1 MLIPGHNEILE
12 IARRNGRVSVD
23 ELAKKFEVS
32 PQTIRKDLNE
42 LCDRR
47 LLARTHGGALLSSGV
62 QNVGYEARRI
72 ISSREKADIAT
83 RVATMIPDNASLF
96 INIGTTTE
104 AVAQALLQHQG
115 LMVITNNINVASLMR
130 GYSQIEVV
138 IAGGVVRHADG
149 GIVGEAA
156 VDFMEQFKVDY
167 AVIGASAIDP
177 DGSLLDYDYR
187 EVRVT
192 QTIMQN
198 ARHVILAA
206 DSTKFERTA
215 PVRVGHL
222 SQVSTFVT
230 DDCPSRHL
238 AKIARE
244 NDVKIIE
251 TGKIA
256 EVAND

>member
-1 MLIPGHNEILE
+1 MLIERHNTILE
-12 IARRNGRVSVD
+12 LARQLGRVSVD
-23 ELAKKFEVS
+23 DLAKRFEVS

-42 LCDRR
+42 LCERR
-47 LLARTHGGALLSSGV
+47 LLARTHGGALLSSGIE
-62 QNVGYEARRI
+62 NVGYEARRI
-72 ISSREKADIAT
+72 ISSKEKADIGSS
-83 RVATMIPDNASLF
+83 VAALIPDNASIF

-104 AVAQALLQHQG
+104 AVAQALLQHHG
-115 LMVITNNINVASLMR
+115 LMVITNNLNVASLMR

-138 IAGGVVRHADG
+138 VAGGVLRHSDG

-156 VDFMEQFKVDY
+156 VDFMRQFKVDF

-187 EVRVT
+187 EVKVT
-192 QTIMQN
+192 KTIMEN

-222 SQVSTFVT
+222 SQVTTLVT
-230 DDCPSRHL
+230 DRCPSPEF
-238 AKIARE
+238 AAIADSSDTE
-244 NDVKIIE
+244 LIE
-251 TGKIA
+251 TGKPA
-256 EVAND
+256 ADQLP